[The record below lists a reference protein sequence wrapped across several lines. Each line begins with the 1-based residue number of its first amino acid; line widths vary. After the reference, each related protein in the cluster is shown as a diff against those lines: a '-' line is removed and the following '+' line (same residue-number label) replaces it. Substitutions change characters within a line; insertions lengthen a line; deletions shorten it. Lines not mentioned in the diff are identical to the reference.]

1 MNDTFN
7 IKKHVAKVLLS
18 SSVLNKYK
26 VKFKMCN
33 KMLIGQNNNSNRTM
47 YAFRVGFSHGMW
59 IAHSI
64 LS

>member
-26 VKFKMCN
+26 VKFKVCN
-33 KMLIGQNNNSNRTM
+33 KMLIGIGLITEQEHRIGLITEQCM
-47 YAFRVGFSHGMW
+47 H
-59 IAHSI
+59 
-64 LS
+64 LE